1 MPSPSVA
8 TIFSPQGH
16 CNGLL
21 TGITTFSLVL
31 LQSIF
36 SNWSK
41 STFAMLSS
49 DNFTHLFKA
58 FRWLA
63 ITFRIKS
70 KRPEMVIGT
79 GMKWF
84 CLNSLISPLAT
95 SVFSNSTVIFFPL
108 VNLLKVSF
116 LYFFATMFI
125 FFPYA
130 IFRKP
135 KEEKVMLK
143 HDFYLKIFFYCTE
156 SSLWHMGS
164 RAHRLNTWGT
174 WVYLPHSMQD
184 LSSPIRD
191 KLVSS
196 ALGGGFLTTG
206 PPGKSVKPDFPTV
219 M

>member
-143 HDFYLKIFFYCTE
+143 HDFYLKIFCRSGSLYQYC
-156 SSLWHMGS
+156 
-164 RAHRLNTWGT
+164 RL
-174 WVYLPHSMQD
+174 VIL
-184 LSSPIRD
+184 
-191 KLVSS
+191 
-196 ALGGGFLTTG
+196 
-206 PPGKSVKPDFPTV
+206 KSHKKFDYFCV
-219 M
+219 